1 MSIDRSPQNKFI
13 QPLLESNEE
22 RKEFKY
28 LPPEEKVELIKLK
41 YNLNHGKGKRKRK
54 HSKKK

>member
-1 MSIDRSPQNKFI
+1 MSINKSSQNKFI
-13 QPLLESNEE
+13 QPLIESNEE

-28 LPPEEKVELIKLK
+28 LSPEEKVEMIKLK

-54 HSKKK
+54 NSKKK